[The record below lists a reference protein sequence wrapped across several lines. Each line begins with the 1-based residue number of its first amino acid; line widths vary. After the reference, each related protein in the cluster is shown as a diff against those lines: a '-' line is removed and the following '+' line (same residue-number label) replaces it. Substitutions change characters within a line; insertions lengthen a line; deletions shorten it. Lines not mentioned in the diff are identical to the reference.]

1 MRAVRPADL
10 VPFAGCDRVSLVNL
24 GQDAVGRVVGD
35 SRQHASLPIQPDQ
48 CPSPFQRA
56 TMDEELADVLAS
68 FGVAASRAINF
79 HVVNSP
85 VRAIIPSPRVVNRT
99 PFSTRP

>member
-1 MRAVRPADL
+1 MPVCRSSRIS
-10 VPFAGCDRVSLVNL
+10 VP
-24 GQDAVGRVVGD
+24 
-35 SRQHASLPIQPDQ
+35 
-48 CPSPFQRA
+48 PFQRA

-99 PFSTRP
+99 IELLFQPVHKLDRLVVAHEIFEPAHDIGFHLMNTFLALKV

>member
-10 VPFAGCDRVSLVNL
+10 APFAGCDRASLVNL
-24 GQDAVGRVVGD
+24 GQDALGRVVGD

-48 CPSPFQRA
+48 CPPFQRA

>member
-10 VPFAGCDRVSLVNL
+10 APFAGDRASLVNL

-48 CPSPFQRA
+48 CPSPFQRS

-68 FGVAASRAINF
+68 FGVAASQVINF